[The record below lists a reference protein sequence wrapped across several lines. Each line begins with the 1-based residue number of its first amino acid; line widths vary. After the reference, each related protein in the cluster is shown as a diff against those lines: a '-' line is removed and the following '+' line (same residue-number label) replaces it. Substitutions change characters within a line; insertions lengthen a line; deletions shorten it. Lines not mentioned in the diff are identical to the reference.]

1 MRFHV
6 FLGLGIG
13 MRRRQFLGV
22 LGGAAIG
29 WPSLA
34 VAQKAPVR
42 IGFLAS
48 GAAASINSEYQ
59 VKAIK
64 RGLENNG
71 LIEGRDYIFE
81 SRFASGHYERF
92 PEMARALAQAGVR
105 VILVNTIASVRA
117 AQSLVPSV
125 PVVMMS
131 INDPVG
137 AGLVTS
143 LARPGGH
150 TTGMATLNEDLTP
163 KLLEFQRTIL
173 PNATSIA
180 VLFNP
185 ANPTN
190 SVFLKS
196 LQAQAGT
203 VGMSVLPVEARSRD
217 ELEAAFAAL
226 PARHPDLIQ
235 VISDSGILDLS
246 DRIAALA
253 LADRLP
259 SFATSPDFARLG
271 GLMAYGASRELLYL
285 RSGYFVKRI
294 LDGAN
299 PGDLP
304 VEQPSRI
311 ELWINLKTAK
321 ALGLTLPAS
330 LLAIADEVI
339 E

>member
-1 MRFHV
+1 
-6 FLGLGIG
+6 

-29 WPSLA
+29 WPNEI

-48 GAAASINSEYQ
+48 GAAASINSEVQ
-59 VKAIK
+59 VKTIK
-64 RGLENNG
+64 RGLEANG

-81 SRFASGHYERF
+81 ARFSGGRYERF
-92 PEMARALAQAGVR
+92 PELARELAQTGVS

-117 AQSLVPSV
+117 AQNLVPPV

-131 INDPVG
+131 INDPIG
-137 AGLVTS
+137 TGLIAS

-150 TTGMATLNEDLTP
+150 TTGVATLAEELTP
-163 KLLEFQRTIL
+163 KLIEFQRAIL

-180 VLFNP
+180 AIYNP

-190 SVFLKS
+190 SAFLKD
-196 LQAQAGT
+196 LRERAGAL
-203 VGMSVLPVEARSRD
+203 GMSVAAIEVRSRD

-226 PARHPDLIQ
+226 PAHRPDVLQ
-235 VISDSGILDLS
+235 VISDSGLLDLS

-253 LADRLP
+253 LMNRLP
-259 SFATSPDFARLG
+259 TFSTSPDFARFG
-271 GLMAYGASRELLYL
+271 GLIAYGASREALYL
-285 RSGYFVKRI
+285 RSAYFVKRI

-311 ELWINLKTAK
+311 ELWINLRTAK
-321 ALGLTLPAS
+321 ALNLTVPAS
-330 LLAIADEVI
+330 LLAIADQVI